1 MTQKDTLQIAGCTDP
16 GRTRA
21 RNEDAIGED
30 AELGLMVL
38 ADGMGGHSGGDVAS
52 RMAVD
57 TILGELR
64 QALGRVGG
72 NAQGKGTDETS
83 LQVREAIIQ
92 ANRAIHEAAAD
103 DVRNTGMGTTLA
115 VALLRPGTIIL
126 AHVGDS
132 RIYRF
137 RNGQLEQ
144 MTVDHTLIQE
154 LVDRGLCNADQA
166 RTSLNRNLVTR
177 ALGIDSTVAVDIRQ
191 EPVMPGDLYLL
202 CSDGLND
209 MLEDAIIEDILSR
222 HQTHLQEATRELVR
236 HANDSGGRDNI
247 SVLIGRIPT
256 ASRPQGRWY
265 HRLLGLRR

>member
-1 MTQKDTLQIAGCTDP
+1 MTLKETLQIAGCTDP

-52 RMAVD
+52 RIAVD
-57 TILGELR
+57 TIIAELR
-64 QALGRVGG
+64 QSLARAGG
-72 NAQGKGTDETS
+72 GQGESNDEIS
-83 LQVREAIIQ
+83 LQVREAVIQ

-103 DVRNTGMGTTLA
+103 NVGNAGMGTTLA
-115 VALLRPGTIIL
+115 VALLRPGRIIL

-137 RNGQLEQ
+137 RNGELEQ
-144 MTVDHTLIQE
+144 LTVDHTLIQE
-154 LVDRGLCNADQA
+154 LVDRGLCSADQA

-177 ALGIDSTVAVDIRQ
+177 ALGIDSTVAVDIR
-191 EPVMPGDLYLL
+191 EELVMPGDIYLL

-209 MLEDAIIEDILSR
+209 MLEDAMIEDVLGR
-222 HQTHLQEATRELVR
+222 HQADPHEASRELVR
-236 HANDSGGRDNI
+236 HANESGGRDNV
-247 SVLIGRIPT
+247 SVLIGRT
-256 ASRPQGRWY
+256 SLASRTRGRWY

>member
-1 MTQKDTLQIAGCTDP
+1 MTLKHTLQIAGCTDP
-16 GRTRA
+16 GRMRA

-52 RMAVD
+52 RIAVD
-57 TILGELR
+57 TILAELR
-64 QALGRVGG
+64 QALGRGS
-72 NAQGKGTDETS
+72 AQEESTEETG

-92 ANRAIHEAAAD
+92 ANRTIHEAAAG

-115 VALLRPGTIIL
+115 VVLLRGGRMTL

-154 LVDRGLCNADQA
+154 LVDRGLCSADQA

-177 ALGIDSTVAVDIRQ
+177 ALGIDSTVAVDIREEQ
-191 EPVMPGDLYLL
+191 VMPGDIYLL

-209 MLEDAIIEDILSR
+209 MLEDATIEDILSR
-222 HQTHLQEATRELVR
+222 HQTDLSEASRKLVQQ
-236 HANDSGGRDNI
+236 ANESGGRDNI
-247 SVLIGRIPT
+247 SVMIGRTPV
-256 ASRPQGRWY
+256 ASRRRGRWY
-265 HRLLGLRR
+265 HRLLGLRP